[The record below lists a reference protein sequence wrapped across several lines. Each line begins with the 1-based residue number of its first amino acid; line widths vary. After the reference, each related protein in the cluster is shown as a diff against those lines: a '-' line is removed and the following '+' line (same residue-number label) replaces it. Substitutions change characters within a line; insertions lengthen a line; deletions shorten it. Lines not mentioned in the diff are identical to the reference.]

1 MRRNGL
7 LKAAC
12 ALALLGCPAAT
23 AENDGATPATGVS
36 GITVTSPGQST
47 LSQPIT
53 LEIDKSTVVDLPR
66 PVADVVITNAGIAD
80 AVVQTRQRLI
90 FRGIAV
96 GQTNAFLFDDN
107 GEEIV
112 NFEIAVENDLSGL
125 DSLLNRYMPGVNIHA
140 ESVNGNVVLTGGV
153 ESAAEAERALEL
165 VGLFGAGAIVNHLD
179 IAAADQVLLEV
190 RIVELS
196 RTYLKQLGI
205 RTQGNTDFGDAETFQ
220 TSPTVREVVD
230 ENGVTQVVN
239 GEEIVD
245 ADRLFNSTGDIAG
258 LATDGGFSGTFGY
271 QNFVGSFLQ
280 SQVSVDLD
288 ALERIGVARTLAE
301 PNLTTI
307 SGEEANFLAGGEIPV
322 PTPPNDQGISGIEYR
337 PFGVTLGFTPV
348 VLSEDRIS
356 LQIQTEVS
364 EIAAQGAVSGVPSF
378 TTRNVESTVELPSG
392 QSMMLAG
399 LIQSR
404 SSQQLD
410 QIPGIKNVPVLG
422 ALFQSRDF
430 SNDETELVIMI
441 TPYLVNPARKDDLRT
456 PADGFVNPSDRD
468 AVLFGKIN
476 QVYGKGE
483 GALNDENYQAPV
495 GFIEE

>member
-1 MRRNGL
+1 MLRNGL

-12 ALALLGCPAAT
+12 ALALLGYPAAT
-23 AENDGATPATGVS
+23 AQNDGAAPASGVS
-36 GITVTSPGQST
+36 GITVTQPGQST
-47 LSQPIT
+47 LSQQIT

-125 DSLLNRYMPGVNIHA
+125 DALLDRYMPGVNIHA

-205 RTQGNTDFGDAETFQ
+205 RTQGNTDFGDPETFQ
-220 TSPTVREVVD
+220 ESPTLIDDGMGTVTQGSEVVA
-230 ENGVTQVVN
+230 
-239 GEEIVD
+239 

-280 SQVSVDLD
+280 SQVSIDLD

-307 SGEEANFLAGGEIPV
+307 SGEAANFLAGGEIPV

-364 EIAAQGAVSGVPSF
+364 EIAAQGAISGAPSF

-404 SSQQLD
+404 TSQQLD

-468 AVLFGKIN
+468 AILFGKIN
-476 QVYGKGE
+476 QMYGRGE